1 MHVTLEGDVINAV
14 QLLSLGKGRKGGYGH
29 YLSLTP
35 GEYAAAVYAGQY
47 AHLAPDGA
55 YLVLC
60 ASVGADL
67 AVDYLIP
74 YDFLSKV
81 VEYHVYIACG
91 IGILLCEV
99 LDDLLLYLLAALL
112 AYLAL
117 KGVKLPLH
125 LVSCVLAYQ
134 LSEGF
139 VGMIYVDFHLGL
151 AALRRY
157 ALDKGHYLLYF
168 LVSRQY
174 GVKHF
179 LLGKLIC
186 AGLHHHD
193 SVLGTCNCKV
203 QLALMPLLQG
213 GIDDIPAVY
222 HADRHSAG
230 RACKGGFT
238 HGQSRGRAYHAQY
251 LGLDVG
257 IH

>member
-1 MHVTLEGDVINAV
+1 M
-14 QLLSLGKGRKGGYGH
+14 
-29 YLSLTP
+29 
-35 GEYAAAVYAGQY
+35 
-47 AHLAPDGA
+47 
-55 YLVLC
+55 
-60 ASVGADL
+60 
-67 AVDYLIP
+67 
-74 YDFLSKV
+74 
-81 VEYHVYIACG
+81 
-91 IGILLCEV
+91 

-117 KGVKLPLH
+117 EGVKLPLH

-139 VGMIYVDFHLGL
+139 IGMIYVDFHLGL
-151 AALRRY
+151 AALGRY

-168 LVSRQY
+168 LMGHQY

-179 LLGKLIC
+179 LLGQLVS

-193 SVLGTCNCKV
+193 GVLSAGNGKV

-213 GIDDIPAVY
+213 GIDYILAVY

-230 RACKGGFT
+230 RACKGGFA

-251 LGLDVG
+251 LGLDIG